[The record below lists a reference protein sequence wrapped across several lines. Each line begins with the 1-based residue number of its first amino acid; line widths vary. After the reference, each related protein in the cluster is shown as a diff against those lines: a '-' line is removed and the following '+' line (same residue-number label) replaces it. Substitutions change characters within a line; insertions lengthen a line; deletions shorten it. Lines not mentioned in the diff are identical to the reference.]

1 MLIAMERLEL
11 RLKAGFIVLLVV
23 LGVMSCGLTPL
34 IIWLVSIKDYPR
46 LLDAAGVT
54 LRNGKQV
61 SWREL
66 TRRQKVVVQ
75 RGSLRYVSGIVLNF
89 GKTTVKIA
97 PRVLVEGNRVL
108 PYISQVLGEDLTRP

>member
-1 MLIAMERLEL
+1 MERLAL
-11 RLKAGFIVLLVV
+11 QLKAGFIVLLVV

-46 LLDAAGVT
+46 MLDAEGVT
-54 LRNGKQV
+54 LRNGNRV

-66 TRRQKVVVQ
+66 TQRKKVVVQ
-75 RGSLRYVSGIVLNF
+75 RGSLRYVSGIVLHF

-97 PRVLVEGNRVL
+97 PRVLADGNRVL
-108 PYISQVLGEDLTRP
+108 PYISRILGEDLTRP